1 MAGIPGDNAQ
11 TRLTESKAGVP
22 GVSNANRTR
31 GKETGKN
38 ILARKEFPNGGLLT
52 VCCRKF
58 LRQTTPKPKRKP
70 TRAHL
75 SSRGVP
81 DTRPHVPH
89 DRAREVAASGT
100 GSRRRG
106 SRVEARRERVRRDT
120 RFATSR
126 RRHDG
131 KRQNIL
137 SRWCTNTPTRRSS
150 TAPPRWRA
158 CRSCRSRT
166 LSETSSRER
175 TSRRWRSISGIPRST
190 RIKVRAL
197 RP

>member
-1 MAGIPGDNAQ
+1 MCAHPCQIAGAGKYPGCPKKSC
-11 TRLTESKAGVP
+11 E
-22 GVSNANRTR
+22 R
-31 GKETGKN
+31 GSADSSRRSVASCLN
-38 ILARKEFPNGGLLT
+38 ILA
-52 VCCRKF
+52 
-58 LRQTTPKPKRKP
+58 PKPKP
-70 TRAHL
+70 GSLHFF
-75 SSRGVP
+75 SRGVP
-81 DTRPHVPH
+81 DTRPHAPH